1 MGLLATMA
9 SASAKA
15 GAIQREV
22 RGRSVVKAGK
32 WIISDEDMGDIIGI
46 LKSLE
51 DSGVLIHCFSKAVKY
66 EIIKQ
71 EGEFLGILL
80 GILGASMLGN
90 MLTGRCVVRAG
101 KDVISAG
108 KG

>member
-1 MGLLATMA
+1 MALLATMA

-46 LKSLE
+46 L
-51 DSGVLIHCFSKAVKY
+51 
-66 EIIKQ
+66 
-71 EGEFLGILL
+71 
-80 GILGASMLGN
+80 GASMLGN

-101 KDVISAG
+101 KDVIRAG